1 MGRVYQFVA
10 MPLGLAT
17 SLSGFTSSVEEVR
30 KVGFEV
36 GHLSAH
42 FPFFDPSVKVH
53 LRWFFPGNYVIAYLP
68 LIP

>member
-1 MGRVYQFVA
+1 

-17 SLSGFTSSVEEVR
+17 SLLGFTSSVKEVR

-42 FPFFDPSVKVH
+42 VTTNWPIVVSEAHFATLFRVD
-53 LRWFFPGNYVIAYLP
+53 Y
-68 LIP
+68 